1 MPAQWI
7 VERTQNLRFPFRIR
21 IEQDGRPLLAVRA
34 QNSWPGAQSQI
45 FCLRETEFD
54 SAEHLE
60 PVESVPVANL
70 ARLGAKLSVTLD
82 RPQRKRCEFLKFQKP
97 YRDRPGTYEQIFFR
111 TEAAARA
118 HRSSGRVE
126 LFPHGALDLVVD
138 VHERYAWRVPGANVV
153 VRRLPV
159 GDYALLREERIVAVV
174 ERKALANFLAD
185 VNEIRSLHEQ
195 LAELGA
201 YPHAA
206 LVVEAPYRDLANPAR
221 TGRWPPS
228 HILRVVAE
236 LTALHPTV
244 PIVFA
249 GNRKLGNV
257 WTQRFFAAVAAAAR
271 QPVPEFVRE
280 PVVRF
285 EADPADGGVDTRIR
299 VAALEGLP
307 DGFSIVALRAA
318 CPGVADGRLRRVL
331 GGLRDEG
338 RLRCEGRGRAARW
351 VRVAPPA
358 G

>member
-1 MPAQWI
+1 MPARWI
-7 VERTQNLRFPFRIR
+7 VERTQNVRFPFRIR

-34 QNSWPGAQSQI
+34 QHAWPGAGSQI

-54 SAEHLE
+54 PAEPLE
-60 PVESVPVANL
+60 PLESVPVANL
-70 ARLGAKLSVTLD
+70 ARIGGKLAVTLD

-97 YRDRPGTYEQIFFR
+97 YRDQPGTYEQIFFR
-111 TEAAARA
+111 TEAGARA
-118 HRSSGRVE
+118 HRSSNRVE

-138 VHERYAWRVPGANVV
+138 VHERYPWRFPGARVV

-159 GDYALLREERIVAVV
+159 GDYALLDGERIVAVV
-174 ERKALANFLAD
+174 ERKAIENFLVD
-185 VNEIRSLHEQ
+185 IHEIRGLHQQ

-206 LVVEAPYRDLANPAR
+206 LVIEAPYRDLANPAR

-228 HILRVVAE
+228 HVLRVVAE

-244 PIVFA
+244 PVVFA
-249 GNRKLGNV
+249 GNRKLANA
-257 WTQRFFAAVAAAAR
+257 WTQRFFAAVAAAIR

-285 EADPADGGVDTRIR
+285 EADPADGGEDTRIR
-299 VAALEGLP
+299 VAALTGLA
-307 DGFSIVALRAA
+307 DGFTIVALRAA
-318 CPGVADGRLRRVL
+318 GPGGGAGRRRRGRGPRRA
-331 GGLRDEG
+331 GGRRG
-338 RLRCEGRGRAARW
+338 GGGGGRAARW
-351 VRVAPPA
+351 VRVVQPA